1 MIYIFLCAIILIYLF
16 ILLKSRN
23 VDEQFTSRKLYL
35 FITLLLSVLTLYIF
49 SLSYDLSNTA
59 DYKQIHSKNMSVR
72 NNIKT
77 IRENIPKLESRLLN
91 SSDDFNG
98 WLMLGKS
105 YSILKNY
112 QKASKAY
119 QIAINLRPDN
129 MDALREYIL
138 VLRSDGEI
146 VNKDLIEKYFV
157 IYIDKTNEPQALLD
171 LLSFSFNVND
181 NLLAQNT
188 LNEIIQHPNIANKNE
203 YKKLLTNL
211 KDSSGLSQT
220 ILDLSVTSRDKY
232 EGYFFMILKEK
243 NINQPFAIKRVKIS
257 SANFNVK
264 FTSNDFMVKENTNI
278 PNDFEFIIKHSKSD
292 RFSSD
297 VNLIEVFRMNIS
309 DYNSVKKEILRV
321 TF

>member
-1 MIYIFLCAIILIYLF
+1 MIYIFLSAIILVYLF
-16 ILLKSRN
+16 ILFKSRN
-23 VDEQFTSRKLYL
+23 ADEQFTSKKLYL
-35 FITLLLSVLTLYIF
+35 LIVLFLSVLTVYIF

-119 QIAINLRPDN
+119 QIAVNLRPDN

-157 IYIDKTNEPQALLD
+157 IYIERTNEPQALLD

-188 LNEIIQHPNIANKNE
+188 LNKIIQHPNIANKNE

-211 KDSSGLSQT
+211 KDSSALSQT

-243 NINQPFAIKRVKIS
+243 NINQPFAIKRVKINGD
-257 SANFNVK
+257 NFKVK

-278 PNDFEFIIKHSKSD
+278 PNDFEFIIKHSKSN

-309 DYNSVKKEILRV
+309 NYNSVKKEILRV

>member
-1 MIYIFLCAIILIYLF
+1 MIYIFLCAIILMYLF

-23 VDEQFTSRKLYL
+23 VDGQFTSRKLYL
-35 FITLLLSVLTLYIF
+35 FIILFLSVMTVYIF

>member
-1 MIYIFLCAIILIYLF
+1 MIYIFLCAIILMYLF

-23 VDEQFTSRKLYL
+23 VDGQFTSRKLYL
-35 FITLLLSVLTLYIF
+35 FIILFLSVITVYIF

-211 KDSSGLSQT
+211 KDSSGLYQT

-257 SANFNVK
+257 STNFNVK

>member
-1 MIYIFLCAIILIYLF
+1 
-16 ILLKSRN
+16 
-23 VDEQFTSRKLYL
+23 
-35 FITLLLSVLTLYIF
+35 
-49 SLSYDLSNTA
+49 
-59 DYKQIHSKNMSVR
+59 MSVR

-264 FTSNDFMVKENTNI
+264 FTSNDFMLKENTNI

>member
-1 MIYIFLCAIILIYLF
+1 
-16 ILLKSRN
+16 
-23 VDEQFTSRKLYL
+23 
-35 FITLLLSVLTLYIF
+35 
-49 SLSYDLSNTA
+49 
-59 DYKQIHSKNMSVR
+59 
-72 NNIKT
+72 
-77 IRENIPKLESRLLN
+77 
-91 SSDDFNG
+91 
-98 WLMLGKS
+98 
-105 YSILKNY
+105 
-112 QKASKAY
+112 
-119 QIAINLRPDN
+119 

-138 VLRSDGEI
+138 VLRSDGEFI
-146 VNKDLIEKYFV
+146 NKDLIEKYFV

-264 FTSNDFMVKENTNI
+264 FTSNDFMVKENKNI

-309 DYNSVKKEILRV
+309 DYNSVKKEMLRV